1 MQKNSL
7 VIFKLKPAKV
17 VGILDKKVE
26 IETLDG
32 KNIKLPPKNVQLLV
46 DSDNDFELDSLEE
59 LVIAELEMTW
69 ELLQEQKNTTI
80 EELCE
85 LLFENIGIN
94 QAYTVWLLVSQG
106 EYFSFDDDFNIVIH
120 SLSERDEI
128 IKERQE
134 RQKKEQELNDFIER
148 VKQKSYAP
156 EDEKFLKEIAALAT
170 LKTQNCRLFK
180 YLNMEE
186 SENSAYKLLLDV
198 GYWDEFYNPYLYRYK
213 AELKNNPAE
222 FVYNSDSDS
231 DRVDLTHLTA
241 YAIDDEGSNDPDD
254 AISWDSDRNK
264 MWVHIADP
272 SSSISFG
279 DEVDLEARARGSN
292 LYVPEKIV
300 SMLPQ
305 QATEELGLGL
315 RDISPALSVG
325 FTVSEQGSI
334 QDVEIYFSKI
344 KVTRHSYEFAEKHIQ
359 DLELGNIVAYAKYF
373 TQKRLSQKAVELD
386 FPEIKISLDEEKNVK
401 LTDLPRLNSRTLIR
415 NTMLMAG
422 VAVGQFCIENDIIVP
437 FSTQPEHDLEQEYL
451 ENLNSIADM
460 FATRKK
466 LQRGKYSTT
475 PAMHAGMGLDTYVQ
489 VTSPLRRYLDLLV
502 HYQLRN
508 FLSQETLLQ
517 ADEVDNIIAQVD
529 IPIRTNRQTERFS
542 NSHWKLVYLLQN
554 PSLEFEAT
562 VIEKLERGRLMVSIA
577 DLAMTKKLSVSGK
590 YELNDILKLQNTS
603 VNLVTQEAFF
613 KVIEES

>member
-7 VIFKLKPAKV
+7 VIFKSKPAKV
-17 VGILDKKVE
+17 IDILDKKIE
-26 IETLDG
+26 IEILDG

-46 DSDNDFELDSLEE
+46 QVDRDFELDSLEQ
-59 LVIAELEMTW
+59 LNIPELEMTW
-69 ELLQEQKNTTI
+69 ELLQEQQYTNI

-85 LLFENIGIN
+85 LLFEDIDIN

-120 SLSERDEI
+120 SSSERDAI
-128 IKERQE
+128 VKERQE
-134 RQKKEQELNDFIER
+134 KQKKEQELNDFVER

-170 LKTQNCRLFK
+170 LKAPNCRLFK

-213 AELKNNPAE
+213 AELESNPAE
-222 FVYNSDSDS
+222 FVYNSTSDTN
-231 DRVDLTHLTA
+231 RVDLTHLIA

-254 AISWDSDRNK
+254 AISWDPDKNK

-272 SSSISFG
+272 SSSISFS
-279 DEVDLEARARGSN
+279 DEIDLEARARGSN

-305 QATEELGLGL
+305 KATEELGLGL
-315 RDISPALSVG
+315 KDTSPALSVG
-325 FTVSEQGSI
+325 FTVNDQGHI
-334 QDVEIYFSKI
+334 NDIEICFSKI
-344 KVTRHSYEFAEKHIQ
+344 KVTRHSYEFAEEHIE
-359 DLELGNIVAYAKYF
+359 DLEFGSIIAYAKSF

-386 FPEIKISLDEEKNVK
+386 FPEIKISLDEDKRVK

-415 NTMLMAG
+415 DTMLMAG
-422 VAVGQFCIENDIIVP
+422 VAIGQFCIENNITVP
-437 FSTQPEHDLEQEYL
+437 FSTQPEHDLGQEHL
-451 ENLNSIADM
+451 DSLNSIADM

-475 PAMHAGMGLDTYVQ
+475 PARHAGMGLDTYVQ

-502 HYQLRN
+502 HYQLRS
-508 FLSQETLLQ
+508 FLNQETLLQ
-517 ADEVDNIIAQVD
+517 AEEVDNIIAQVD

-554 PSLEFEAT
+554 PNLEFEAT

-590 YELNDILKLQNTS
+590 YELNDIFKLQNTS

>member
-7 VIFKLKPAKV
+7 VIFKSKPAKV
-17 VGILDKKVE
+17 ISILDKKIE
-26 IETLDG
+26 IEILDG

-46 DSDNDFELDSLEE
+46 QADRDFELDSLEQLNIPE
-59 LVIAELEMTW
+59 LAMTW
-69 ELLQEQKNTTI
+69 ELLQEQERTNI

-85 LLFENIGIN
+85 LLFENVGIN
-94 QAYTVWLLVSQG
+94 EAYTVWLLVSQG

-120 SLSERDEI
+120 SSNERDAI
-128 IKERQE
+128 VKERQE
-134 RQKKEQELNDFIER
+134 KQKKEQELNDFVER

-170 LKTQNCRLFK
+170 LKTPNCRLFK

-213 AELKNNPAE
+213 AELESNPAE
-222 FVYNSDSDS
+222 FVYNSTSDT
-231 DRVDLTHLTA
+231 DRVDLTYLTA

-305 QATEELGLGL
+305 KATEELGLGL
-315 RDISPALSVG
+315 QDISSALSVG
-325 FTVSEQGSI
+325 FRVSEQGDI
-334 QDVEIYFSKI
+334 HDIEICFSKI
-344 KVTRHSYEFAEKHIQ
+344 KVTRHSYEFAEEHIE

-386 FPEIKISLDEEKNVK
+386 FPEIKISLDGDKNVK

-415 NTMLMAG
+415 DTMLMAG
-422 VAVGQFCIENDIIVP
+422 VAIGQFCIENNIAVP
-437 FSTQPEHDLEQEYL
+437 FSTQPEHDLEQEHLYS
-451 ENLNSIADM
+451 LNSIADM

-475 PAMHAGMGLDTYVQ
+475 PSIHAGMGLNTYVQ

-517 ADEVDNIIAQVD
+517 AEEVDNIIAQVD

-542 NSHWKLVYLLQN
+542 NSHWKLVYLSQN
-554 PSLEFEAT
+554 PNLEFEAT

>member
-7 VIFKLKPAKV
+7 VIFKSKPAKV
-17 VGILDKKVE
+17 IDVLDKKIE

-46 DSDNDFELDSLEE
+46 HAGRDFELDSLEQ
-59 LVIAELEMTW
+59 LDISELEMTW
-69 ELLQEQKNTTI
+69 DLLQEQQSTTI

-85 LLFENIGIN
+85 LLFESVGIN
-94 QAYTVWLLVSQG
+94 EAYTVWSLVSQG
-106 EYFSFDDDFNIVIH
+106 EYFSFDDNFNIMVH
-120 SLSERDEI
+120 SSSERNAI
-128 IKERQE
+128 VKERQE
-134 RQKKEQELNDFIER
+134 KQKKEQELNDFIER

-156 EDEKFLKEIAALAT
+156 EDEKFLKEIATLAT
-170 LKTQNCRLFK
+170 LKSPNCRLFK

-213 AELKNNPAE
+213 AELENNPAE
-222 FVYNSDSDS
+222 FVYNCDSDA
-231 DRVDLTHLTA
+231 DRVDLTHLIA

-315 RDISPALSVG
+315 KDISPALSVG
-325 FTVSEQGSI
+325 FTVSEQGDI
-334 QDVEIYFSKI
+334 HDVEICFSKI
-344 KVTRHSYEFAEKHIQ
+344 KVTRHSYEFAEGHIE
-359 DLELGNIVAYAKYF
+359 DLELGDIIAYAKKF

-386 FPEIKISLDEEKNVK
+386 FPEIKISLDEDKNVK

-415 NTMLMAG
+415 DTMLMAG
-422 VAVGQFCIENDIIVP
+422 VAIGQFCIENDIAVP
-437 FSTQPEHDLEQEYL
+437 FSTQPEHDLEQEHL
-451 ENLNSIADM
+451 DNLNSIADM

-517 ADEVDNIIAQVD
+517 AEEVDNIIAQVD

-554 PSLEFEAT
+554 PNLEFEAT